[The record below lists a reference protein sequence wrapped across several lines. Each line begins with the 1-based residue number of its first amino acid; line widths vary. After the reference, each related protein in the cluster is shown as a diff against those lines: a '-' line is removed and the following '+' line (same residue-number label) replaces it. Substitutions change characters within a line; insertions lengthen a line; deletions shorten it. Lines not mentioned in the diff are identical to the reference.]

1 MYSFDIPDYE
11 KELKE
16 YLVYL
21 KRKRILSK
29 KIKELLIED
38 LNKNRDIK
46 SLKKKLISLEKECNE
61 EKEKI
66 LKQIEKSKK
75 RAKEIYEDTLMELK
89 KHYDN
94 NKVSSIGDVGKFIDF
109 NSQKISEI
117 TGEGK
122 DKLINKIV
130 KEIEKWGKIQ
140 QKNHS

>member
-75 RAKEIYEDTLMELK
+75 RAKEIYEDTLIELK

>member
-1 MYSFDIPDYE
+1 
-11 KELKE
+11 
-16 YLVYL
+16 
-21 KRKRILSK
+21 
-29 KIKELLIED
+29 
-38 LNKNRDIK
+38 
-46 SLKKKLISLEKECNE
+46 
-61 EKEKI
+61 
-66 LKQIEKSKK
+66 
-75 RAKEIYEDTLMELK
+75 MELK